1 MERFFHHTGT
11 FHLSNCEIG
20 VLPLD
25 WSAILGIRFEGKVPP
40 SERIS
45 GREALAIL
53 GLNDPAALQG
63 TTSIVLRVKYLKKLL
78 EEEKNKPPNELRY
91 RQWAAYF
98 IFSCFLGDDKTT
110 VPTPI
115 VGMFRDVDA
124 LREYDWGALTYGF
137 YIRGLR
143 RFSRRETSSFLG
155 FWQFMVFWAF
165 EHFPTFRPSRRR
177 SAPVTVFPLA
187 RRWDSTQIERLTTRT
202 LLEHRTEVDCIRNKD
217 ILFQPY
223 TLTLIGRPELVRAF
237 QLSRQRVWIRT
248 TKSWELFMGERTVR
262 QLSLEAVVPVDPP
275 SLMTIED
282 YIPAT
287 PRDAYL
293 EGVDHFP
300 DLIRIG
306 VPYQEWFAQNSL
318 GSLMALHEVE
328 RGRVLGGVAQD
339 SFQLQFSREMQRL
352 QAEVRRLQ
360 LELLVSDGRFTAAH
374 AQWQE
379 ERATY
384 MMNVQRLE
392 DQLLSMGVSPVTRAE
407 TSDQG
412 HTSTSSSTSF
422 AGIPQDWFF
431 APRPPAP

>member
-1 MERFFHHTGT
+1 
-11 FHLSNCEIG
+11 
-20 VLPLD
+20 
-25 WSAILGIRFEGKVPP
+25 
-40 SERIS
+40 
-45 GREALAIL
+45 
-53 GLNDPAALQG
+53 
-63 TTSIVLRVKYLKKLL
+63 
-78 EEEKNKPPNELRY
+78 
-91 RQWAAYF
+91 
-98 IFSCFLGDDKTT
+98 
-110 VPTPI
+110 
-115 VGMFRDVDA
+115 
-124 LREYDWGALTYGF
+124 
-137 YIRGLR
+137 
-143 RFSRRETSSFLG
+143 
-155 FWQFMVFWAF
+155 
-165 EHFPTFRPSRRR
+165 
-177 SAPVTVFPLA
+177 
-187 RRWDSTQIERLTTRT
+187 
-202 LLEHRTEVDCIRNKD
+202 
-217 ILFQPY
+217 
-223 TLTLIGRPELVRAF
+223 
-237 QLSRQRVWIRT
+237 
-248 TKSWELFMGERTVR
+248 MGERTVR

-328 RGRVLGGVAQD
+328 GGWVLGGVAQD
-339 SFQLQFSREMQRL
+339 SFQLQFSGEMQRL